1 MLRLFLGLAAGVV
14 VAFVTMIVLEVIGFV
29 VFPPPA
35 GLNPAD
41 PDDVKLMM
49 AAAPL
54 AAKAWVVFG
63 WFAAALAG
71 GWLARRLAQRPWA
84 GWVIA
89 GMIVLGGVVN
99 LMQIPH
105 PLWMQLATFAA
116 PLLGGWIVMQL
127 PRADVSDPVS

>member
-14 VAFVTMIVLEVIGFV
+14 VAFLAVFALEVVGFV

-41 PDDVKLMM
+41 PDDAKLIV

-54 AAKAWVVFG
+54 VAKAWVVFG

-71 GWLARRLAQRPWA
+71 GWLARRLAQRDWA

-89 GMIVLGGVVN
+89 GMIILGGVVN
-99 LMQIPH
+99 LMQTPH
-105 PLWMQLATFAA
+105 PLWMQIATFAA
-116 PLLGGWIVMQL
+116 PLLGGWIVTLL
-127 PRADVSDPVS
+127 PVAGGPDPVS